1 MQRDTVRSSVGD
13 TIAELT
19 ELLKN
24 DNFELFHFSELIK
37 DNALSFDHKLK
48 REKLKTRNAIKILEL
63 YNYSQ
68 SIIDD
73 AKNTEEEYFN

>member
-48 REKLKTRNAIKILEL
+48 REKLKTRNAIKILEC
-63 YNYSQ
+63 
-68 SIIDD
+68 IIIL
-73 AKNTEEEYFN
+73 KV